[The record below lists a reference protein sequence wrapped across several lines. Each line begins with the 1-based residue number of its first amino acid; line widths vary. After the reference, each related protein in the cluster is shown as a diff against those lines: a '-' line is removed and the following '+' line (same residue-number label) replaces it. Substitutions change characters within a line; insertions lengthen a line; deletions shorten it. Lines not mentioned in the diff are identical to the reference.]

1 MSVCVQIKQWDTV
14 CQAVSFRVVDRG
26 IFELWTEPGQLL
38 PPASRPLCF
47 RQWHFSVFQFCP
59 SLYIRTPLS
68 VLLHLYHGYSYCK
81 LFQAFEQISN
91 QMFCFLLLASMY
103 ITSAIYHWNNRFDL
117 WLCPTGETRH
127 RSLPTLFKEKRQIN
141 LHCKLKRSTV
151 SQKKK

>member
-1 MSVCVQIKQWDTV
+1 MYKLNSEIQYVKQWALELLTGVFLNFGPSQDSCFLLLLV
-14 CQAVSFRVVDRG
+14 HSVSGSG
-26 IFELWTEPGQLL
+26 IFP
-38 PPASRPLCF
+38 
-47 RQWHFSVFQFCP
+47 VFQFCP
-59 SLYIRTPLS
+59 LSLYIRTPLS

-81 LFQAFEQISN
+81 LFKAFEQISN
-91 QMFCFLLLASMY
+91 LQMFRFLLLASMY